1 MRRLYTLVLYLLL
14 PGVMA
19 RLLWRSIKSP
29 GYRQRWKERFGLLQ
43 HTPAPGGIWIHAVSV
58 GEVQAVEPLVR
69 HLREHYPRLPLT
81 ITTFTPTGSERV
93 RLLFGESVFHV
104 YCPYDL
110 PGAVQRFLENVRPCL
125 LIMVETEIWPN
136 LLAACESRGIPT
148 LLANGRL
155 SARSAS
161 GYARLGGFSRKVFAG
176 ISAVAAQS
184 RADAQ
189 RFIGLGVPERR
200 VRVSGS
206 IKFDM
211 RIPASVL
218 EQIQVLRRTWGDRP
232 VWVAASTHEGED
244 EQVLAA
250 HRMILE
256 EAPQALLVLVP
267 RHPER
272 FGKVAALIQHQD
284 FQMARRSREQVCD
297 ERTQVFLGDTMG
309 ELPVFL
315 GSADVAFVGGSLV
328 RVGGHNMLEAAAQ
341 GVPVLFGPHVFNFSG
356 IAGLLRDREAGV
368 MVQDSEALGRQLSA
382 WLQDASERSRIGENG
397 RLVVEENRGAL
408 QRLAALVDE
417 LLPGEPPRGGHPDQK
432 ENPESCG
439 SSSSGG
445 RSVSNR

>member
-1 MRRLYTLVLYLLL
+1 MRRLYTLALYLLL
-14 PGVMA
+14 PGVVA

-29 GYRQRWKERFGLLQ
+29 GYRQRWKERFGLLP
-43 HTPAPGGIWIHAVSV
+43 HAPAPGGIWIHAVSV

-69 HLREHYPRLPLT
+69 YLRERHPSLPLV
-81 ITTFTPTGSERV
+81 ITTSTPTGSERV
-93 RLLFGESVFHV
+93 RLLFGDTVFHV

-110 PGAVQRFLENVRPCL
+110 PVAVRRFLDRVKPRL

-136 LLAACESRGIPT
+136 LLALCARQGVPS

-155 SARSAS
+155 SARSAR
-161 GYARLGGFSRKVFAG
+161 GYARLGGFSRRVFAG

-189 RFIGLGVPERR
+189 RFIELGVPQQR

-211 RIPASVL
+211 RIPASVQ

-256 EAPQALLVLVP
+256 EAPSALLVLVP

-272 FGKVAALIQHQD
+272 FDKVAALAQRRG
-284 FQMARRSREQVCD
+284 FQVVRRSREQPCG
-297 ERTQVFLGDTMG
+297 EGTQVFLGDTMG

-315 GSADVAFVGGSLV
+315 GGADVAFIGGSLV

-356 IAGLLRDREAGV
+356 IAHLLRDREAGV
-368 MVQDSEALGRQLSA
+368 MVQDSDALGRQVAA

-397 RLVVEENRGAL
+397 RQVVEENRGAL
-408 QRLAALVDE
+408 QRLTALVE
-417 LLPGEPPRGGHPDQK
+417 VFLPGSER
-432 ENPESCG
+432 EA
-439 SSSSGG
+439 
-445 RSVSNR
+445 

>member
-1 MRRLYTLVLYLLL
+1 MRHLYTLVLYLLL
-14 PGVMA
+14 PGVMV

-29 GYRQRWKERFGLLQ
+29 GYRRRWKERFGLMEQAPL
-43 HTPAPGGIWIHAVSV
+43 PGGIWIHAVSV

-69 HLREHYPRLPLT
+69 HLRKHHPQLPLT

-93 RLLFGESVFHV
+93 QLLFGDTVFHV

-110 PGAVQRFLENVRPCL
+110 PGAVRRFVDKLRPCL

-136 LLAACESRGIPT
+136 LLAICEQQGIPA

-155 SARSAS
+155 SARSAR
-161 GYARLGGFSRKVFAG
+161 GYARLGSFSRRVFG
-176 ISAVAAQS
+176 CISAVAAQS
-184 RADAQ
+184 RADAD
-189 RFIGLGVPERR
+189 RFVRLGVPEQR

-250 HRMILE
+250 HQMILKQV
-256 EAPQALLVLVP
+256 PLALLVLVP

-272 FGKVAALIQHQD
+272 FDKVAALVQRRGLPA
-284 FQMARRSREQVCD
+284 ARRSREQSCD
-297 ERTQVFLGDTMG
+297 ERIQVFIGDTMG

-315 GSADVAFVGGSLV
+315 GGADVAFIGGSLV

-356 IAGLLRDREAGV
+356 IARLLRDREAGV
-368 MVQDSEALGRQLSA
+368 MVQDSESLGRQVST

-397 RLVVEENRGAL
+397 RQVVEENRGAL
-408 QRLAALVDE
+408 QRLTALVDE
-417 LLPGEPPRGGHPDQK
+417 FLPGQADEPGQK
-432 ENPESCG
+432 ENPEGCG
-439 SSSSGG
+439 SSSSG
-445 RSVSNR
+445 

>member
-1 MRRLYTLVLYLLL
+1 MRHLYTLILYLLL
-14 PGVMA
+14 PGVMI

-29 GYRQRWKERFGLLQ
+29 GYRQRWKERFGLMEQAPL
-43 HTPAPGGIWIHAVSV
+43 PGGIWIHAVSV

-69 HLREHYPRLPLT
+69 HLREHHPQLPLT

-93 RLLFGESVFHV
+93 QLLFGDAVFHV

-110 PGAVQRFLENVRPCL
+110 PGAVRRFVDKLRPCL

-136 LLAACESRGIPT
+136 LLAICEQQGVPT

-155 SARSAS
+155 SARSAR
-161 GYARLGGFSRKVFAG
+161 GYARLGSFSRRVFG
-176 ISAVAAQS
+176 CISAVAAQS
-184 RADAQ
+184 REDAD
-189 RFIGLGVPERR
+189 RFARLGVPEQR

-218 EQIQVLRRTWGDRP
+218 EQIQVLRRAWGDRP

-244 EQVLAA
+244 EQMLAA
-250 HRMILE
+250 HQMILKQV
-256 EAPQALLVLVP
+256 PLALLVLVP

-272 FGKVAALIQHQD
+272 FDKVAALVQRRGLP
-284 FQMARRSREQVCD
+284 MVRRSREQPCD
-297 ERTQVFLGDTMG
+297 ERIQVFLGDTMG

-315 GSADVAFVGGSLV
+315 GGADVAFVGGSLV

-356 IAGLLRDREAGV
+356 IARLLRDREAGV
-368 MVQDSEALGRQLSA
+368 MVQDSEALGRQVCA

-397 RLVVEENRGAL
+397 RQVVEENRGAL

-417 LLPGEPPRGGHPDQK
+417 FLPGQADEPDQK
-432 ENPESCG
+432 ENPEGCG

-445 RSVSNR
+445 SSVSNR